1 MQIEALTEE
10 NHRLNGKLENALG
23 KIEVVRYNVITVGS
37 LHLDSYYGIRYLYS
51 IL

>member
-10 NHRLNGKLENALG
+10 NQRLNGKLENALG
-23 KIEVVRYNVITVGS
+23 KVEVVCYNVIIVGS
-37 LHLDSYYGIRYLYS
+37 LYYGIRYS